1 MGNGYWKMND
11 SLLDKELYTEY
22 INNFWINWKQ
32 RKSNYNILDW
42 WEIGKKKIKELTIRF
57 SKQLVARE
65 RIELSETYM
74 KLENEENKIQ
84 PDQIII
90 DNLSETIIKLEN
102 KEKMGTIIRSRQ
114 DYYEEDIDNID
125 FFKQAEEKR
134 GDKREVE
141 SVLDK
146 NGKSCTSKS
155 EVIKI
160 VTDFYSDLYKSQ
172 NIDRQSMTNYLEDL
186 NLNKLTEEDKTNF
199 DTFITQDECLK
210 LLKEFKNNK
219 SPGVDGIGKS
229 FYLKFW
235 NIIGEDMV
243 EVLNNVYLNG
253 ELTETMKTGLISLIY
268 KNKGN
273 RKDMKQ
279 WRPISLLC
287 VDYKILTKF
296 LSKNL
301 SKILNKLLD
310 KNQTGAGPEKLISD
324 NLLSIESILEYMDLN
339 GISGILISFDQ
350 EKAFD
355 RVEHEFIIQV
365 LRAMNFPS
373 NFIRWIEI
381 IYTNI
386 SSKVIINGAL
396 SDKIEITRSI
406 RQGCPISMSIYAVII
421 EALAC
426 KVRRNNNIQGI
437 QIPNHNTNVKLFQHA
452 DDCSIISTNLTDYEK
467 LLEEFKQFGLVS
479 GSKINENKTEILK
492 IGNPNTKNYGSINKL
507 IKDEIKVLGIWFGK
521 NAVEI
526 NWKKKYY
533 GLIQQIDKWK
543 KRKFRYKHKVLVL
556 NTYIISKFLYTAR
569 IYPPSE
575 FYIKKINK
583 VIYDF
588 FWDNIELLN
597 RTTITK
603 QYKDGGQQV
612 PDIKLK
618 CEALLLYRITQVLT
632 GNSSVWTSIF
642 IYFIGITT
650 RTILPKLA
658 ENMYRHSVV
667 TIGQYERLKCIYLKY
682 QSISITDYR
691 LMVNEE
697 VDIIFH
703 CVECV
708 HIPQDMEVEG
718 IGDSIQGF
726 ANFVFY
732 VCLTEQ
738 VRKRIFSTIRCKK
751 SDTAQTVFSETGPS
765 HSRIGTV
772 QTENCNNSIR
782 PQ

>member
-1 MGNGYWKMND
+1 
-11 SLLDKELYTEY
+11 
-22 INNFWINWKQ
+22 
-32 RKSNYNILDW
+32 
-42 WEIGKKKIKELTIRF
+42 
-57 SKQLVARE
+57 
-65 RIELSETYM
+65 
-74 KLENEENKIQ
+74 
-84 PDQIII
+84 
-90 DNLSETIIKLEN
+90 
-102 KEKMGTIIRSRQ
+102 MGTIIRSRQ

-155 EVIKI
+155 EVIKV

-235 NIIGEDMV
+235 NIIGEDLV

-355 RVEHEFIIQV
+355 RVEYHTLIIQV
-365 LRAMNFPS
+365 LRAMNFPT

-381 IYTNI
+381 ICTNI
-386 SSKVIINGAL
+386 SIGVTCRHKRAAF
-396 SDKIEITRSI
+396 
-406 RQGCPISMSIYAVII
+406 Q
-421 EALAC
+421 
-426 KVRRNNNIQGI
+426 
-437 QIPNHNTNVKLFQHA
+437 KLGQA
-452 DDCSIISTNLTDYEK
+452 TEK
-467 LLEEFKQFGLVS
+467 A
-479 GSKINENKTEILK
+479 T
-492 IGNPNTKNYGSINKL
+492 
-507 IKDEIKVLGIWFGK
+507 W
-521 NAVEI
+521 
-526 NWKKKYY
+526 
-533 GLIQQIDKWK
+533 
-543 KRKFRYKHKVLVL
+543 
-556 NTYIISKFLYTAR
+556 
-569 IYPPSE
+569 
-575 FYIKKINK
+575 
-583 VIYDF
+583 
-588 FWDNIELLN
+588 
-597 RTTITK
+597 
-603 QYKDGGQQV
+603 
-612 PDIKLK
+612 
-618 CEALLLYRITQVLT
+618 
-632 GNSSVWTSIF
+632 
-642 IYFIGITT
+642 
-650 RTILPKLA
+650 
-658 ENMYRHSVV
+658 
-667 TIGQYERLKCIYLKY
+667 
-682 QSISITDYR
+682 
-691 LMVNEE
+691 
-697 VDIIFH
+697 
-703 CVECV
+703 
-708 HIPQDMEVEG
+708 
-718 IGDSIQGF
+718 
-726 ANFVFY
+726 
-732 VCLTEQ
+732 
-738 VRKRIFSTIRCKK
+738 
-751 SDTAQTVFSETGPS
+751 
-765 HSRIGTV
+765 
-772 QTENCNNSIR
+772 
-782 PQ
+782 